1 MSSKQCPECGEK
13 IVGRTD
19 KKFCSDGCRNTYNN
33 RMNKDQKNFLSL
45 LSFGVPEI
53 LIISLVSNLK
63 KKNRINGKEII
74 KCAIKKAGLLS
85 FKRKCKGYMLLKKN
99 IKIRNSTP

>member
-1 MSSKQCPECGEK
+1 E
-13 IVGRTD
+13 
-19 KKFCSDGCRNTYNN
+19 
-33 RMNKDQKNFLSL
+33 NKVQKNLLNL

-74 KCAIKKAGLLS
+74 KCAIKKSGFSLS
-85 FKRKCKGYMLLKKN
+85 NNFLSKLKFNKK
-99 IKIRNSTP
+99 IKICDNRLFKKLPLGKNL